1 MNVLKSVVYVH
12 VFVCVLYEYVLLV
25 VIKSNNI
32 KYNYYFK
39 SIWNFN
45 QGYPCSSSPF
55 SSHFVVSSGC
65 KKIRGCKIVNMFLS
79 RYFYELWNP
88 MIILVDVSFYGL
100 MWINCKVLFQYIQKR
115 PPGRLRRLNK
125 TYGCKQYTC
134 WMKYNVKKIKSTVMC
149 GTLFSF

>member
-39 SIWNFN
+39 SIWNFK

-88 MIILVDVSFYGL
+88 MISLVDVSFYGL
-100 MWINCKVLFQYIQKR
+100 MWINCKVLF
-115 PPGRLRRLNK
+115 
-125 TYGCKQYTC
+125 
-134 WMKYNVKKIKSTVMC
+134 
-149 GTLFSF
+149 